1 MKNLNMAWRSLFK
14 KGRNN
19 LIKILSLGIGLALGL
34 VLIAKVH
41 FEQTYDNFYPDGERL
56 YRIYI
61 DGTTPNGFRESS
73 HISGGVAVTM
83 KNDIPE
89 MEATTRL
96 TELEENAVL
105 FTQDKKRLSGT
116 VCLADSCLF
125 DVLPRPMVIGNAKE
139 ALSRPMYA
147 LVSRSMAENIGH
159 GNDVVGST
167 FTLDVYPSE
176 TLTIGG
182 VFEDVPENSTVRYDV
197 LISMSSISRFMWD
210 GSMNYNGNDRY
221 WGYVKLVPGVD
232 PASVFP
238 AMRRTQEK
246 HMDLKGMQ
254 EGGYDLRYF
263 LRPLQAIH
271 GNDPDVKRM
280 SLMLA
285 LLAFALLFTA
295 SMNYILIVV
304 SSMVGRSKEV
314 AVQKCYGASGKNIS
328 SLILAETLLHTLLA
342 LGLAALLILAF
353 RGTVEQITGTTL
365 GALFTGQSCL
375 ILLGVVVMI
384 FLLTGVAPSYLFSKI
399 PVASALR
406 NYRDSKRNW
415 KRVLLFVQFSAATFL
430 VTLMIIIGK
439 QYNLM
444 INDDPGYDYRNVL
457 YCQTGGIEPSVR
469 QKALDEL
476 DRLAFVEQTATCETL
491 PILGA
496 SGNNVRKIGESDLFN
511 YADLYGIDADYLPLM
526 KIPVIEGKN
535 FSSENADS
543 TQAIVSRAFA
553 DKLCLLLGWQD
564 GVVGKS
570 LQFTAHG
577 HSALICGVYENIRV
591 GSIHTLDPR
600 PSAMFYSKTPRE
612 NLMIR
617 LNELKPEYI
626 GQITEIIAGLMPDK
640 DIQVVPYKA
649 EVTEQYASSK
659 LFRNTVLIGSLL
671 TLLISLIGL
680 IGYTQDETS
689 RRSKEIA
696 IRKVNGATAPG
707 IVRIIARDVV
717 LMALPAAVVG
727 VVCSYFTSESWLA
740 KFAEKVPLSALLFL
754 TGTLTVLVI
763 VTGCVVLKTWRIAN
777 ENPVQSLKRE

>member
-41 FEQTYDNFYPDGERL
+41 FEQTYDNFYPDGERV
-56 YRIYI
+56 YKVCTNFSVQGEGDVY
-61 DGTTPNGFRESS
+61 PMV
-73 HISGGVAVTM
+73 SGGVAPGL
-83 KNDIPE
+83 KAEIPE
-89 MEATTRL
+89 VEAATRYTL
-96 TELEENAVL
+96 LERDAVF
-105 FTQDKKRLSGT
+105 FTRDKQRLKGT
-116 VCLADSCLF
+116 VILADTCF
-125 DVLPRPMVIGNAKE
+125 FNVLPRPMVSGNAKE
-139 ALSRPMYA
+139 GLSRPMYA
-147 LVSRSMAENIGH
+147 LVSRSLAENIGH
-159 GNDVVGST
+159 GNDAVGST
-167 FTLDVYPSE
+167 FTLDAYPNRP
-176 TLTIGG
+176 LTVGG
-182 VFEDVPENSTVRYDV
+182 IFEDVPENSTLDYDV
-197 LISMSSISRFMWD
+197 IVSMASISRFMWD
-210 GSMNYNGNDRY
+210 GSLNWESNERY
-221 WGYVKLVPGVD
+221 SAFVRLVPGTD
-232 PASVFP
+232 PASLAP
-238 AMRRTQEK
+238 SIRR
-246 HMDLKGMQ
+246 MQ
-254 EGGYDLRYF
+254 ALYQNMEEMKREGIKTTYRLT
-263 LRPLQAIH
+263 PLTSVYSA
-271 GNDPDVKRM
+271 DPDVKRM

-304 SSMVGRSKEV
+304 SSMVSRSKEV

-328 SLILAETLLHTLLA
+328 SLILAETLVHTLLA

-353 RGTVEQITGTTL
+353 RGTVEQITGTSL

-375 ILLGVVVMI
+375 ILLGIALMI
-384 FLLTGVAPSYLFSKI
+384 FLLAGVAPSYLFSKI

-415 KRVLLFVQFSAATFL
+415 KRVLLFVQFSATTFL
-430 VTLMIIIGK
+430 VTLMIVIGR
-439 QYNLM
+439 QYDLM
-444 INDDPGYDYRNVL
+444 IHDDPGYDYRNLL
-457 YCQTGGIEPSVR
+457 YCQTAGVSPSVR

-476 DRLAFVEQTATCETL
+476 DRLAFVEQTASCETL

-496 SGNNVRKIGESDLFN
+496 SGNNVREIGESDLFN

-526 KIPVIEGKN
+526 KIPVVEGRN
-535 FSSENADS
+535 FSSEHTDS

-577 HSALICGVYENIRV
+577 RSALICGVYEDIRV

-600 PSAMFYSKTPRE
+600 PSAMFYAKTPRE

-626 GQITEIIAGLMPDK
+626 GQVTEIIAGLMPDK
-640 DIQVVPYKA
+640 DILAVPYKA
-649 EVTEQYASSK
+649 EVTGQYADSK
-659 LFRNTVLIGSLL
+659 LFRDTVMIGSLL

-680 IGYTQDETS
+680 IGYTQDEAT

-696 IRKVNGATAPG
+696 IRKVNGATASG
-707 IVRIIARDVV
+707 IVQIIARDVV
-717 LMALPAAVVG
+717 LTALPAAMVG

-740 KFAEKVPLSALLFL
+740 KFAEKVPLSAALFM
-754 TGTLTVLVI
+754 TGALTVLVI